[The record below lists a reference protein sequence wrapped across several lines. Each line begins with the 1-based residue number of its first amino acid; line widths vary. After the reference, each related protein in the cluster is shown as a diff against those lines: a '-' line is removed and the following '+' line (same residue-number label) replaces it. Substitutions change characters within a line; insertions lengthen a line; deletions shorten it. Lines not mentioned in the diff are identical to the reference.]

1 MLLELIV
8 VGALAGVIMKRTKK
22 KRLRR
27 FLKRNVQATP
37 GSSLRTQGHA
47 VANNTF
53 TGTESYGLTGN
64 LASPGRLSRFAV
76 P

>member
-27 FLKRNVQATP
+27 FLKPNVPAMS
-37 GSSLRTQGHA
+37 GSSLRPQSHS
-47 VANNTF
+47 VIDNTF
-53 TGTESYGLTGN
+53 TGKESPWSN
-64 LASPGRLSRFAV
+64 R
-76 P
+76 

>member
-27 FLKRNVQATP
+27 FLKPYVPATP
-37 GSSLRTQGHA
+37 GSSLRTQSHA
-47 VANNTF
+47 VTDNTF
-53 TGTESYGLTGN
+53 TG
-64 LASPGRLSRFAV
+64 
-76 P
+76 

>member
-27 FLKRNVQATP
+27 FLKPNVSATS
-37 GSSLRTQGHA
+37 GSSLRTQCHSA
-47 VANNTF
+47 SDNTF
-53 TGTESYGLTGN
+53 TGKESPWSN
-64 LASPGRLSRFAV
+64 R
-76 P
+76 